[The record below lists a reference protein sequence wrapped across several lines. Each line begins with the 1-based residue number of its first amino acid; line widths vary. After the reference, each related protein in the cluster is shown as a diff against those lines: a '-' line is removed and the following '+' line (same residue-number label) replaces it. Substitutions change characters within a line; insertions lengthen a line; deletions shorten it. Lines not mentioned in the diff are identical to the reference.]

1 MKIGIK
7 LFLVLIVWINMQDN
21 TNAQVNAIQFA
32 QLDVYQNNNISVK
45 NGERPKAVFFGN
57 SITEGFVN
65 ALPDFFEINHFI
77 GRGISGQ
84 TTAQGLLRFRKD
96 VLELNP
102 EVVIINLGT
111 NDVAENTGTY
121 DEGFTLGNITSMVE
135 LARTNNIRVIV
146 ASVLPA
152 AHIYWRPT
160 VENPADKIVSLNQ
173 SLRMMA
179 EQYGVVYLDYH
190 TSLKNEVNGFDKEMA
205 ADGVHP
211 TEKCFKIMADLAEKA
226 IQRAI
231 SK

>member
-1 MKIGIK
+1 M
-7 LFLVLIVWINMQDN
+7 
-21 TNAQVNAIQFA
+21 
-32 QLDVYQNNNISVK
+32 
-45 NGERPKAVFFGN
+45 
-57 SITEGFVN
+57 
-65 ALPDFFEINHFI
+65 
-77 GRGISGQ
+77 
-84 TTAQGLLRFRKD
+84 
-96 VLELNP
+96 LELNP

-190 TSLKNEVNGFDKEMA
+190 TPLKNEVNGLDKEMA